1 MIVLIIKCE
10 LKIYFEFLLVK
21 FVLFILAPF
30 LYVPL
35 VVQHLKKWMFW
46 SLIPN
51 LSLETCAKS
60 FRSESKIFQL
70 FFLCARPFN
79 FLFY

>member
-35 VVQHLKKWMFW
+35 VVQHLKKWMF
-46 SLIPN
+46 
-51 LSLETCAKS
+51 
-60 FRSESKIFQL
+60 
-70 FFLCARPFN
+70 
-79 FLFY
+79 